1 MGWRNGEV
9 VKVAP
14 AAIMSSE
21 DGGNEGV
28 LFPSDEARARIPFEV
43 LQDRLARVS
52 RSKGKAFGPLP
63 KGDGLLVVGRLKWCD
78 IGHSRTLVNAYR
90 IALNLRRAHE
100 RFIP

>member
-28 LFPSDEARARIPFEV
+28 LFPSHEARARIPFEV
-43 LQDRLARVS
+43 PQDRLARVS
-52 RSKGKAFGPLP
+52 SSQGKSFGPLP
-63 KGDGLLVVGRLKWCD
+63 KGHGLLVVGRLEWSD
-78 IGHSRTLVNAYR
+78 IDHSRTPVNA
-90 IALNLRRAHE
+90 
-100 RFIP
+100 

>member
-21 DGGNEGV
+21 DGGDEGV

-52 RSKGKAFGPLP
+52 RSKRKAFGPLP

-90 IALNLRRAHE
+90 IALKLRRAHG
-100 RFIP
+100 RFIR